1 MEVKHSTY
9 SHSDSISR
17 IDEILN
23 GSDASYED
31 KKSIPSRDSLT
42 FSNGFNVECSA
53 VCIDIRD
60 SKSLSEK
67 HTKPVQT
74 KIYKTY
80 ISELVAVLKD
90 HSGVNELYI
99 EGDGVWGIFNTPYLQ
114 DINELFSVA
123 AKAASLVDT
132 LNVKYKKKNYTEL
145 KVGIGIS
152 YGSSLLIK
160 SGYKG
165 SGINEV
171 VWLGKL
177 VGEAS
182 QLCFYGNRT
191 YNDSR
196 LMVSSGFHQNLSEY
210 NQKLLSYNA
219 NRGCYHGGVIDVA
232 MDEWVQK
239 KRRV

>member
-1 MEVKHSTY
+1 MEAKHSTY
-9 SHSDSISR
+9 NHSDSIGR

-23 GSDASYED
+23 GADTSYED
-31 KKSIPSRDSLT
+31 KKTIPSKDSLT
-42 FSNGFNVECSA
+42 FNNGFYVECSA
-53 VCIDIRD
+53 VFIDIRD
-60 SKSLSEK
+60 SKSLADK
-67 HTKPVQT
+67 HTKPVQA

-99 EGDGVWGIFNTPYLQ
+99 EGDGVWGVFNTPYQ
-114 DINELFSVA
+114 ADINELFSVA
-123 AKAASLVDT
+123 AKASSLVDT
-132 LNVKYKKKNYTEL
+132 LNVKFKKKNYSEL
-145 KVGIGIS
+145 TVGIGIS

-182 QLCFYGNRT
+182 QLCSYGSRT

-196 LMVSSGFHQNLSEY
+196 LMVSSVFYENLSEH

-219 NRGCYHGGVIDVA
+219 NRSCYNGYVVNTG
-232 MDEWVQK
+232 MDEWVK
-239 KRRV
+239 KNK